1 MPNEHIPT
9 EKNAIG
15 NTVTADPTNASH
27 IGEPKYG
34 YKAGQGN
41 PPVALITGAAKRIGA
56 TMARTLH
63 SAGYR
68 VIVHY
73 GHSAEHANALVN
85 ALNAIRPNSAACL
98 QADLC
103 KLDDITRLAQQATAP
118 NVFDVDTEQPARED
132 CSDNSATGINVLINN
147 ASSFYPTPLGNISAS
162 DWQALVGSNV
172 QGPLFLSQALWPAL
186 KANNGCIIN
195 MVDMHIDRPLPHHT
209 VYGLAKTA
217 LASITRSL
225 AVEMAPEVRVNGIAP
240 GAILWPERE
249 LELDQKQRLLDSIPL
264 GGLGSPE
271 DIANTATFLISANY
285 ITGQIIYVDGG
296 RSLHTNASA

>member
-1 MPNEHIPT
+1 MPNEPKIANNTIDEAANADMAT
-9 EKNAIG
+9 ELALEEN
-15 NTVTADPTNASH
+15 S
-27 IGEPKYG
+27 
-34 YKAGQGN
+34 
-41 PPVALITGAAKRIGA
+41 PVALITGAAKRIGA
-56 TMARTLH
+56 TMAKTLH

-68 VIVHY
+68 VIIHY
-73 GHSAEHANALVN
+73 GHSAEDANALVN
-85 ALNAIRPNSAACL
+85 SLNAERPNSAICL

-103 KLDDITRLAQQATAP
+103 KLEDITRLAEQATAP
-118 NVFDVDTEQPARED
+118 DAFSLGSNTVHANSNPEADSSVKAKARID
-132 CSDNSATGINVLINN
+132 VLINN
-147 ASSFYPTPLGNISAS
+147 ASSFYPTPLGDISAN

-186 KANNGCIIN
+186 KASHGCIIN

-249 LELDQKQRLLDSIPL
+249 LEHDQKQRLLDSIPL

-271 DIANTATFLISANY
+271 DIANTATFLILAKY

>member
-1 MPNEHIPT
+1 MPNEPKIANNTIDEAANADMAT
-9 EKNAIG
+9 ELALEEN
-15 NTVTADPTNASH
+15 S
-27 IGEPKYG
+27 
-34 YKAGQGN
+34 
-41 PPVALITGAAKRIGA
+41 PVALITGAAKRIGA
-56 TMARTLH
+56 TMAKTLH

-68 VIVHY
+68 VIIHY
-73 GHSAEHANALVN
+73 GHSAEDANALVN
-85 ALNAIRPNSAACL
+85 SLNAERPNSAICL

-103 KLDDITRLAQQATAP
+103 KLEDITRLAEQATAP
-118 NVFDVDTEQPARED
+118 DAFSLGSNTVHANSNPEADSSVKAKARID
-132 CSDNSATGINVLINN
+132 VLINN
-147 ASSFYPTPLGNISAS
+147 ASSFYPTPLGDISAN

-172 QGPLFLSQALWPAL
+172 QGPLFLSQALWPTL
-186 KANNGCIIN
+186 KASNGCIIN

-249 LELDQKQRLLDSIPL
+249 LEHDQKQRLLDSSPL

>member
-1 MPNEHIPT
+1 MPNEPKIANNTIDEAANADMAT
-9 EKNAIG
+9 ELALEEN
-15 NTVTADPTNASH
+15 S
-27 IGEPKYG
+27 
-34 YKAGQGN
+34 
-41 PPVALITGAAKRIGA
+41 PVALITGAAKRIGA
-56 TMARTLH
+56 TMAKTLH

-68 VIVHY
+68 VIIHY
-73 GHSAEHANALVN
+73 GHSAEDANALVN
-85 ALNAIRPNSAACL
+85 SLNAKRPNSAICL

-103 KLDDITRLAQQATAP
+103 KLEDITRLAEQATAP
-118 NVFDVDTEQPARED
+118 DAFSLGSNTVHANSNPEADSSVKAKARID
-132 CSDNSATGINVLINN
+132 VLINN
-147 ASSFYPTPLGNISAS
+147 ASSFYPTPLGDISAN

-172 QGPLFLSQALWPAL
+172 QGPLFLSQALWPTL
-186 KANNGCIIN
+186 KACNGCIIN

-240 GAILWPERE
+240 GAILWPERD
-249 LELDQKQRLLDSIPL
+249 LEHDQKQRLLDSIPL